1 MPHIKWQKVT
11 LDTDSSIKSGSAS
24 ILDTVYD
31 AKRKGNC
38 SHPVREKLGRVV
50 WKAND
55 GRSGIFLSPTRGLVE
70 YNADTD
76 TFSEV
81 VRTDERVKDTVVFP
95 DPVIHTVFGDSYLLL
110 CFLEKCGLIG
120 VLRDAFSKNQDYE
133 RVLAHVLHSV
143 LKNKSRISCDDFMEK
158 SFASYILGDI
168 PITSLGSDTVY
179 FKMMGKDQS
188 RMAFFKSFV
197 THMRKKNP
205 KFGRGCYVDS
215 TPLPNDIHD
224 SPFNALCSHGV
235 ASTSVQTRLVLVL
248 DQKTGLPVWYQI
260 MPGNV
265 LDFSTIMSVMSDVA
279 ESLDIRIDELV
290 LDAGYVNKDLI
301 DAFNID
307 TEPYIDEDGEAIEQ
321 FMTARMPAKNGYP
334 YKTLYHSTKNL
345 FANAKYELIRQ
356 GHTYFGYR
364 KEVEIFKRREYAYV
378 YVDKDNALEGC
389 RKYRYEHEKEYQE
402 MADKDKNWYAVKYGF
417 FILISNKKLE
427 PDEMLDEYYGRTDI
441 EGIFK
446 TSKEYLDLLPLS
458 KWTDQTVRGKIVN
471 DIIATIVFL
480 QIRRKLTKIGIS
492 MTKLIGKTQSLMC
505 MKKADG
511 TIMVEVPNKQ
521 VRQFYKDL
529 DITVPT
535 SFKLEQFRAST
546 IHI

>member
-224 SPFNALCSHGV
+224 NPFNALCSHGV

-458 KWTDQTVRGKIVN
+458 KWTDQTVRGKILN

-546 IHI
+546 ILI

>member
-11 LDTDSSIKSGSAS
+11 LDTDNSIKSGSAS

-224 SPFNALCSHGV
+224 NPFNALCSHGV

-458 KWTDQTVRGKIVN
+458 KWTDQTVRGKILN
-471 DIIATIVFL
+471 DIIAAIVFL

>member
-11 LDTDSSIKSGSAS
+11 LDTDNSIKSGSAS

-224 SPFNALCSHGV
+224 NPFNALCSHGV

-417 FILISNKKLE
+417 FILISNKKLK

-458 KWTDQTVRGKIVN
+458 KWTDQTVRGKILN
-471 DIIATIVFL
+471 DIIAIIVFL

>member
-11 LDTDSSIKSGSAS
+11 LDTDNSIKSGSAS

-110 CFLEKCGLIG
+110 CFLGKCGLIG

-224 SPFNALCSHGV
+224 NPFNALCSHGV

-458 KWTDQTVRGKIVN
+458 KWTDQTVRGKILN

>member
-11 LDTDSSIKSGSAS
+11 LDTDNSIKSGSAS

-224 SPFNALCSHGV
+224 NPFNALCSHGV

-417 FILISNKKLE
+417 FILISNKKLK

-458 KWTDQTVRGKIVN
+458 KWTDQTVRGKILN

>member
-197 THMRKKNP
+197 THMRKKKP

-224 SPFNALCSHGV
+224 NPFNALCSHGV

-458 KWTDQTVRGKIVN
+458 KWTDQTVRGKILN

-505 MKKADG
+505 IKKADG

>member
-11 LDTDSSIKSGSAS
+11 LDTDNSIKSGSAS

-224 SPFNALCSHGV
+224 NPFNALCSHGV

-458 KWTDQTVRGKIVN
+458 KWTDQTVRGKILN